1 MMLKFPDFQNLLE
14 VLRIDP
20 LPMYI
25 VVGVVDVVISKVVV
39 MVVDIVDVFSI
50 ILRGVF
56 VYTEII

>member
-25 VVGVVDVVISKVVV
+25 VVGVVDVAISKVVV

>member
-1 MMLKFPDFQNLLE
+1 MLKFPDFQNLLE